1 MNMFEVV
8 LFLSTALVSVGV
20 FEEMVLPVTE
30 YAVNFAKP
38 VVDQA
43 INFVN
48 PVE

>member
-1 MNMFEVV
+1 
-8 LFLSTALVSVGV
+8 
-20 FEEMVLPVTE
+20 MVLPVTE